1 MPKPQLYSN
10 SVTNFYRG
18 GGVLAKYPLVEL
30 VTYATPLKM
39 IPKTSYYRHEYYWLF
54 AESLFGADGWETPM
68 GRTKWS
74 LNEVCTLA
82 WRAW

>member
-18 GGVLAKYPLVEL
+18 GVHAKYPLVEL

-39 IPKTSYYRHEYYWLF
+39 IPKTSYYSHEYYWLF